1 MISHMKS
8 KNHQK
13 QAKPNISMTVYR
25 HGVETLKTISHS
37 LETKYRF
44 IGPDSNIKALCRL
57 KKLIRS
63 PDPKLNKI
71 VSKGEQ
77 NPV

>member
-1 MISHMKS
+1 M
-8 KNHQK
+8 
-13 QAKPNISMTVYR
+13 AVYS

-37 LETKYRF
+37 LKTKYRF
-44 IGPDSNIKALCRL
+44 IGPDLNIKGLCRL
-57 KKLIRS
+57 EKLIRS

-71 VSKGEQ
+71 VSKREQ